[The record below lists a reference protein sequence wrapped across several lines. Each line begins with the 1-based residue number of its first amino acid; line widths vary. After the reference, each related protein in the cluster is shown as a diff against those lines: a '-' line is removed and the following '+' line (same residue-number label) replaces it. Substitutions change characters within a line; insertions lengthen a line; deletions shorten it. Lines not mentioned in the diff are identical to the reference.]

1 MMTFATR
8 GRWHDGS
15 NLRWA
20 AIVIRDWREDTVT
33 TLDWDQAYEART
45 PGWDIGR
52 PQHAPTLYHPRTHV
66 MILKRP

>member
-1 MMTFATR
+1 M
-8 GRWHDGS
+8 
-15 NLRWA
+15 RWA